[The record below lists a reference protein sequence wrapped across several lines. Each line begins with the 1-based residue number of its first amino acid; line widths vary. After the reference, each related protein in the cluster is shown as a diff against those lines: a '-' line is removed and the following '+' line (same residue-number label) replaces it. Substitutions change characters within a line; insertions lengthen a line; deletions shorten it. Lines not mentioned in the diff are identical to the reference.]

1 MSKSWL
7 ASTSGR
13 CAATA
18 RSLEGSGRGGS
29 RPKPPRALQRP
40 PDYRRFRAAT
50 SHLRASFL
58 PSSRGGSEGRASA
71 RRCCRPGRTSQSRV
85 VWECSPKRVGVKPL
99 RGKRLGSARSARGIQ
114 PDGHGSSPP
123 VLRVPPS
130 TRPTPLGRQWRAGAA
145 RRLGFF
151 HGRRRAHFL
160 RGAPPRLSPHS
171 GAADESPPR
180 LLCPPLGAG
189 LKDGP
194 SARRGCRPGR
204 TVLSPPPDRAAPP
217 WAGTGPRNGRSG
229 SAAMPATQPTR
240 LETRTK
246 ESNARASQ
254 RARRETP
261 RRNESEGSAPRR
273 PRWDPRL
280 CGRWRTTARLPPAG
294 EVEQERARWYPKDG
308 ELCPGRAKPEET
320 LVEARSG
327 PDVQIG
333 RPTWV

>member
-1 MSKSWL
+1 ME
-7 ASTSGR
+7 AQPVDGVR
-13 CAATA
+13 VRAAVA
-18 RSLEGSGRGGS
+18 RGLNRLLYSARPTIAAFRGRGRVTS
-29 RPKPPRALQRP
+29 APP
-40 PDYRRFRAAT
+40 
-50 SHLRASFL
+50 L

-71 RRCCRPGRTSQSRV
+71 RRCRPGRTSQSRV

-130 TRPTPLGRQWRAGAA
+130 TRPTSLGAA
-145 RRLGFF
+145 VAGGGRPPVGVFPRPPSGAFPPWRCAATGSGSAWKGPGAKVARGLNRLVLYS
-151 HGRRRAHFL
+151 AP
-160 RGAPPRLSPHS
+160 PPRLSPHS

-180 LLCPPLGAG
+180 PPFLPLPPLGGRWG
-189 LKDGP
+189 LKGTGP
-194 SARRGCRPGR
+194 LRLRRGCRPGR

-280 CGRWRTTARLPPAG
+280 CGRWRTTGPPLPP
-294 EVEQERARWYPKDG
+294 RR
-308 ELCPGRAKPEET
+308 
-320 LVEARSG
+320 
-327 PDVQIG
+327 
-333 RPTWV
+333 